1 MTMNAGIWIDHR
13 RAHIVG
19 LNAGVPVATS
29 ILSNAEK
36 HPERAGDSPLQG
48 SFEAR
53 QVPADDHRQ
62 HALTGQLNLYYD
74 AVIDSIR
81 NYGKLL
87 IIGPGEAKGELR
99 ARLIKAKQGDRI
111 AAVEPADKM
120 TDPQIVA
127 KVQAYF
133 GHVEPRSRYSTPV

>member
-1 MTMNAGIWIDHR
+1 MNAGIWIDHR

-19 LNAGVPVATS
+19 LNAGAPVATS

-36 HPERAGDSPLQG
+36 HPERASDSPLQG
-48 SFEAR
+48 SFEAQ

-62 HALTGQLNLYYD
+62 RALTGELNMYYD
-74 AVIDSIR
+74 AVIDAIR
-81 NYGKLL
+81 DYGKVL

-99 ARLIKAKQGDRI
+99 ARLIKANRGDRI

-127 KVQAYF
+127 KVRAYF
-133 GHVEPRSRYSTPV
+133 GDV

>member
-1 MTMNAGIWIDHR
+1 MNAGIWIDHR

-29 ILSNAEK
+29 ILSNIEK
-36 HPERAGDSPLQG
+36 HPERAG
-48 SFEAR
+48 E
-53 QVPADDHRQ
+53 VPADDHWQR
-62 HALTGQLNLYYD
+62 ALTGELNLYYD

-81 NYGKLL
+81 DYGKIL

-99 ARLIKAKQGDRI
+99 ARMIKAKRGDHI

-127 KVQAYF
+127 KVKTYF
-133 GHVEPRSRYSTPV
+133 AA